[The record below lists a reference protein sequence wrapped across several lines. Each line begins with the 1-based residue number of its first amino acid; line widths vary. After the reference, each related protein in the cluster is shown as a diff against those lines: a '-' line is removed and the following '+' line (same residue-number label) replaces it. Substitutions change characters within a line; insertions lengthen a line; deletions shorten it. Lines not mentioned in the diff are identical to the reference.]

1 METTESQK
9 AIELYKATLTKGDT
23 ETARLYLMNAIMH
36 NPSLE
41 NIRLYVNELQ
51 KLDPLERE
59 DLLPQ
64 ALDVLSQAAITGPA
78 ENIAE
83 IQSLVAMLQPSV
95 EDIKTTY
102 SDEDEDAK
110 QLVEELEHTTWENL
124 LAEGLYDSENTKW
137 NLEKLESRLDLLRKS
152 LASGL
157 LDEQQASTYA
167 IELGKTELQFNFCS
181 IFNEFYRL
189 AKRVLEIVIMD
200 DYLLGEDGKSRVVA
214 MLQQMSSL
222 LNQAMTIPEE
232 GLEDSLSA
240 NGFFNRTAEML
251 QTFRNV
257 EKEAQVALGK
267 DIYDKIIA
275 EFEEFYKIHDKASLP
290 GAFNT
295 WTSHILAAQGLR
307 EDVSKR
313 LSQIPAQPH
322 LEEISKKM
330 RALEKD
336 TGEWV
341 KARYAC
347 YQRKVAELCRAAVR
361 KWDDTTYVT
370 EDKAKQWL
378 ADFRFAEIDESLL
391 SPEAAA
397 VFQSI
402 KARLIEKLST
412 EAKAD
417 FDYKCIVSIKMNL
430 EDC

>member
-1 METTESQK
+1 MS
-9 AIELYKATLTKGDT
+9 
-23 ETARLYLMNAIMH
+23 
-36 NPSLE
+36 
-41 NIRLYVNELQ
+41 ELQ
-51 KLDPLERE
+51 KLEPLERE

-64 ALDVLSQAAITGPA
+64 AFDVLSQAAITGPA

-83 IQSLVAMLQPSV
+83 IQSFVAMLQPPV
-95 EDIKTTY
+95 KDIKTTT
-102 SDEDEDAK
+102 SEEDEETK

-124 LAEGLYDSENTKW
+124 LAEGLYDSENARW
-137 NLEKLESRLDLLRKS
+137 DLEKLESRLNLLRKS

-157 LDEQQASTYA
+157 LDEQQASMYA
-167 IELGKTELQFNFCS
+167 IELGKTELQYNFCS
-181 IFNEFYRL
+181 VFNEFYRL

-222 LNQAMTIPEE
+222 LNQAMTMPEE
-232 GLEDSLSA
+232 GLGDSWSE
-240 NGFFNRTAEML
+240 NGIFNQTAKML
-251 QTFRNV
+251 QAFRKV

-267 DIYDKIIA
+267 DVYDKIIA
-275 EFEEFYKIHDKASLP
+275 EFDEFYRIHAKENIEAAPP
-290 GAFNT
+290 GKMAGSNT
-295 WTSHILAAQGLR
+295 WTSRILAAQSLR
-307 EDVSKR
+307 ENVSKR
-313 LSQIPAQPH
+313 LSQIPAPPH
-322 LEEISKKM
+322 LEELAKKM

-336 TGEWV
+336 IGEWI

-347 YQRKVAELCRAAVR
+347 YQRKIADLCRAAVR

-370 EDKAKQWL
+370 EGEATQWL
-378 ADFRFAEIDESLL
+378 ADFRFAEVDESLL

-402 KARLIEKLST
+402 KARLVDKLST

-417 FDYKCIVSIKMNL
+417 FDYKCIVSIKMKL